1 MACQCP
7 RRERFVA
14 PGKLAYFI
22 IFVLLGTAIIWAF
35 VEYAVA
41 LAVRQDPQRGFVV
54 VFIGLSFLLSGSLNR
69 CFVVKE
75 KNERYT
81 V

>member
-1 MACQCP
+1 M
-7 RRERFVA
+7 EN
-14 PGKLAYFI
+14 GKPAEAAVSGLKVG
-22 IFVLLGTAIIWAF
+22 VLCVSRASGHRHHLGF

-54 VFIGLSFLLSGSLNR
+54 VFIGLSFILSGSSTGASPR
-69 CFVVKE
+69 KKKV
-75 KNERYT
+75 RDT

>member
-1 MACQCP
+1 MASRP
-7 RRERFVA
+7 PRFVA
-14 PGKLAYFI
+14 PGKVAYFI
-22 IFVLLGTAIIWAF
+22 FVVLLGTAVVWAF

-69 CFVVKE
+69 CFARE
-75 KNERYT
+75 KNDRFT

>member
-1 MACQCP
+1 MESP
-7 RRERFVA
+7 RKPRFPA
-14 PGKLAYFI
+14 PEKLVYFA
-22 IFVLLGTAIIWAF
+22 FLVLLGTAIIWAF

-54 VFIGLSFLLSGSLNR
+54 VFIGLSFILSGSLNR
-69 CFVVKE
+69 CFAEKE
-75 KNERYT
+75 KSERYT